1 MGVSVGKGSTPD
13 YYTGQVGQ
21 GQESYYLD
29 GETQGEPPGR
39 WWGEGAAQFGL
50 EGEVDAEV
58 MHALY
63 GNFLDPRDPRF
74 PDPATRHEAA
84 RLGRAPGRYRT
95 EDEIVLSRVAEAAGW
110 SAEQVT
116 ALRAEAVPRRG
127 QTEAEWLTDRI
138 AGQAGLLAEQVKDIR
153 QAARGQARQAVAYVD
168 PTFSVPKSV
177 TVLHTAYSRAEI
189 DARRTGDGQAAARWA
204 SKRQAVE
211 SAIWSGN
218 NAMLSHLNEK
228 AGYVRVGRHGAGADR
243 WTDARAWTVSS
254 WFQHTSR
261 EGDPQLH
268 IHNPILN
275 KVVCPD
281 GEVRTLDA
289 QLIYRNKQGAGTIGE
304 RVMEEELTRA
314 LGLRWAVR
322 PDGTGR
328 EIVGVDQRAMD
339 LFSQRSKN
347 ASKSLQVRL
356 DAFRKHFDR
365 DPTALEMDRLKR
377 QAVMFTRRAKGEQA
391 HETTEQKLDRWDAKL
406 RAEVAGGLSRVAQ
419 SVGTG
424 PADRQ
429 AEEWSPSGVIAEAI
443 AACQSARATF
453 SRSEVERQVALA
465 LPGFLGNL
473 SAEQVRATVNS
484 LTDYA
489 LSQAEQVVQV
499 TGEQPSYSLPQEL
512 RLGDGRSAYVKPGGP
527 RYATVQHVV
536 AEQALRRAA
545 VERGRRGVPSG
556 DVDKW
561 LQGSTEGQTLG
572 PDQAAAV
579 RGLMTSGAAVSVLVG
594 PAGTGKSHTVGAMSR
609 GWQELTGGRLVG
621 LATSQIATEVLVEDG
636 VEAMNTARWLAA
648 QGRLEGGSTR
658 PEDQRWK
665 LTDRDVV
672 VVDEASMVDT
682 SVLEEIRTRVDAAGA
697 RMVLTGDPR
706 QLAAVG
712 AGGAMAMLADGVAET
727 HTLCEVRRFSAQWER
742 EASLDLRDARPGVV
756 DEYDRR
762 GRVLDA
768 GTKEQAGLSAARAY
782 LGDTLAGKSSLV
794 VAPTNEMAAQVSATV
809 RNRLVSLGK
818 VGPGQAVLGLDGNEV
833 GVGDLVQARHNDWSA
848 GLLNRRR
855 YTVEEI
861 RADGSLV
868 ARADGAAKPVLISAA
883 YAQQHLTLGYAST
896 INSAQGVTVDT
907 SHAVVTPGMSPA
919 GVYVGMSRGRHGNF
933 AHVATQPEVNDEET
947 GQTHDLEPVPAT
959 TVLADIMSQEED
971 LERAALDQREDDA
984 RNARSMYTIH
994 AQYEVAS
1001 QRICRIR
1008 TDQWLDRLT
1017 AEGALSEQDRQRLAA
1032 DQGTEQL
1039 SRQLR
1044 AVEQAGHD
1052 PVSAL
1057 RAAIGDYSLDT
1068 ARSVAQV
1075 LHHRIADQHP
1085 DALRPHVEVLGDVAP
1100 ADVPEPWRQHLAEL
1114 ADAAADR
1121 RRELGTQVAQ
1131 EAPAW
1136 AVDALGPVPDDVVAR
1151 AEWEHR
1157 AGIVAAYREATPAV
1171 TDDPRVIGAAPGTS
1185 TPERRAAWHSAWTA
1199 LGRPEAGVEEQ
1210 ELSEGALRVRVKA
1223 WERELAWAPPSV
1235 DQEMKATGQTVARY
1249 EQEAAILRAQAKAA
1263 ADDAERVALEQEAAD
1278 TQALA
1283 QSMREV
1289 EAQLAETAE
1298 QRAAWYVE
1306 TAVTRELADRARSAL
1321 ADRGRDISAE
1331 PDRVT
1336 AEEWLQ
1342 AHEEAMRAEDP
1353 HRAITE
1359 QDLWN
1364 EDVAEF
1370 DALVGAFD
1378 DDAATDQ
1385 DSVEES
1391 AAEVAVTDV
1400 EEDSMGREM
1409 PAGVPA
1415 PAEAEA
1421 AAVAARLAAEEIADR
1436 RSAEAAHAGATA
1448 QAEAAAEVQ
1457 AREQAWRRED
1467 EMAEKEL
1474 SESRQDELAY

>member
-74 PDPATRHEAA
+74 HDPATRHEAA

-95 EDEIVLSRVAEAAGW
+95 EDEIVLSRVAGAAGW

-116 ALRAEAVPRRG
+116 ALRSEAVPRRG

-138 AGQAGLLAEQVKDIR
+138 AEQAGLLPEQVKDIR

-189 DARRTGDGQAAARWA
+189 DARRTGDEQAAARWA

-304 RVMEEELTRA
+304 RVMEEELTRT
-314 LGLRWAVR
+314 LGIRWAVR
-322 PDGTGR
+322 TDGTGR
-328 EIVGVDQRAMD
+328 EVVGVDQRAMD

-356 DAFRKHFDR
+356 DAFRQHFDR
-365 DPTALEMDRLKR
+365 EPTALEMDRLKR
-377 QAVMFTRRAKGEQA
+377 QAVMFTGRAKKEQVY
-391 HETTEQKLDRWDAKL
+391 ETTEQKLDRWDAKL

-424 PADRQ
+424 QTDLPAD
-429 AEEWSPSGVIAEAI
+429 EWSPTGVIAEAI
-443 AACQSARATF
+443 AACQAARSTF
-453 SRSEVERQVALA
+453 SRSEVERQISLA
-465 LPGFLGNL
+465 LPAYLGNL
-473 SAEQVRATVNS
+473 SAEQVRDTIDT
-484 LTDYA
+484 LTDRA
-489 LSQAEQVVQV
+489 LSEVEQVTQV
-499 TGEQPSYSLPQEL
+499 TGEQPSYSLPEEL
-512 RLGDGRSAYVKPGGP
+512 RLGDGRSAYVKPTGP
-527 RYATVQHVV
+527 RYATVQHVI

-545 VERGRRGVPSG
+545 VERGRRGVPTG

-561 LQGSTEGQTLG
+561 LKTSTEGQTLG

-594 PAGTGKSHTVGAMSR
+594 PAGTGKSHTVGVMSR
-609 GWQELTGGRLVG
+609 GWQQMTGGRLVG

-648 QGRLEGGSTR
+648 QGRLEGGSIR

-682 SVLEEIRTRVDAAGA
+682 SVLEEIRARVDAAGA

-727 HTLCEVRRFSAQWER
+727 HTLCEVRRFSAKWER
-742 EASLDLRDARPGVV
+742 SASLRLRDGDQSVI

-762 GRVLDA
+762 GRLIDS
-768 GTKEQAGLSAARAY
+768 GTAEQAVLASARAY
-782 LGDTLAGKSSLV
+782 LGDTFNGKTSLV
-794 VAPTNEMAAQVSATV
+794 VAPTNEMAAAVSAAI
-809 RNRLVSLGK
+809 RNQLVALGRVAPGSVILGK
-818 VGPGQAVLGLDGNEV
+818 DGNEC
-833 GVGDLVQARHNDWSA
+833 GTGDLVMARRNEWEV
-848 GLLNRRR
+848 GVTNRRR
-855 YTVEEI
+855 YVVQEVAT
-861 RADGSLV
+861 DGSMV
-868 ARADGAAKPVLISAA
+868 VQVEGQAEARRLPADYV
-883 YAQQHLTLGYAST
+883 QEHLTLAYAGT
-896 INSAQGVTVDT
+896 IHAVEGLTVDT
-907 SHAVVTPGMSPA
+907 SRGIVTGQMSPEALYVLLTRGRENNTAHVVTQAETP
-919 GVYVGMSRGRHGNF
+919 
-933 AHVATQPEVNDEET
+933 DEAT
-947 GQTHDLEPVPAT
+947 GQTHDRERMPAT
-959 TVLADIMSQEED
+959 TVIADILARED
-971 LERAALDQREDDA
+971 DAEQAALDQRAEDA

-1017 AEGALSEQDRQRLAA
+1017 AEGTLSEQDRQRLAA

-1039 SRQLR
+1039 ARQLR

-1057 RAAIGDYSLDT
+1057 RAAVGDYSLET

-1075 LHHRIADQHP
+1075 LQHRISDQHP
-1085 DALRPHVEVLGDVAP
+1085 DAMRPHVELLGDVAP

-1171 TDDPRVIGAAPGTS
+1171 TDDPRVIGPAPGTS
-1185 TPERRAAWHSAWTA
+1185 APERRAAWHSAWTA

-1210 ELSEGALRVRVKA
+1210 DLSEGALRVRVKA
-1223 WERELAWAPPSV
+1223 WERELQWAPPNV
-1235 DQEMKATGQTVARY
+1235 DQEMRATGQTVARY
-1249 EQEAAILRAQAKAA
+1249 EQEAAILRARAETV
-1263 ADDAERVALEQEAAD
+1263 ADASERAALEQEAAD
-1278 TQALA
+1278 KQALA

-1289 EAQLAETAE
+1289 EAHLAETAE

-1321 ADRGRDISAE
+1321 AAQGRDISAE

-1342 AHEEAMRAEDP
+1342 VHEEAMRAEDP
-1353 HRAITE
+1353 YRLITE
-1359 QDLWN
+1359 DDVRDEGYDEQDQT
-1364 EDVAEF
+1364 DGMEF
-1370 DALVGAFD
+1370 
-1378 DDAATDQ
+1378 
-1385 DSVEES
+1385 VEVKFSEKVES
-1391 AAEVAVTDV
+1391 AAED
-1400 EEDSMGREM
+1400 REM

-1436 RSAEAAHAGATA
+1436 RSAEAAHAEATA
-1448 QAEAAAEVQ
+1448 QAESAAAEAQ
-1457 AREQAWRRED
+1457 EREQAWRRED
-1467 EMAEKEL
+1467 ELVQREAA
-1474 SESRQDELAY
+1474 ESRQDELAY

>member
-1 MGVSVGKGSTPD
+1 MGVSVRAGSTPD

-21 GQESYYLD
+21 GHESYYLD
-29 GETQGEPPGR
+29 GVTQGEPQGR
-39 WWGEGAAQFGL
+39 WWGEGAAEFGL

-74 PDPATRHEAA
+74 HDPATRHEAA

-95 EDEIVLSRVAEAAGW
+95 EDEIVLDRVAEVAGW
-110 SAEQVT
+110 SDEQVT
-116 ALRAEAVPRRG
+116 ALRSEAVPSRG

-153 QAARGQARQAVAYVD
+153 QAARGQARQANAYVD
-168 PTFSVPKSV
+168 ATFSVTKSV
-177 TVLHTAYSRAEI
+177 TVLHTAYSRAEL
-189 DARRTGDGQAAARWA
+189 DAQRAGDEQAAAQWA
-204 SKRQAVE
+204 GKRQAVE
-211 SAIWSGN
+211 SAIWAGN
-218 NAMLSHLNEK
+218 NAALTHLNEK

-243 WTDARAWTVSS
+243 WTDARAWTVTS

-275 KVVCPD
+275 RVVCPD
-281 GEVRTLDA
+281 GQVRTLDA
-289 QLIYRNKQGAGTIGE
+289 QLIYRAKQGAGTIGE
-304 RVMEEELTRA
+304 RVMEEELTRT
-314 LGLRWAVR
+314 LGIQWAVR
-322 PDGTGR
+322 TDGTGR

-339 LFSQRSKN
+339 LFSQRSKI
-347 ASKSLQVRL
+347 ASKKLQGRL
-356 DAFRKHFDR
+356 DAFRNHFGR
-365 DPTALEMDRLKR
+365 EPSALEMDRLKR

-391 HETTEQKLDRWDAKL
+391 GETTEQKLDRWDAKL
-406 RAEVAGGLSRVAQ
+406 RAEVAGGLTRVAQ

-424 PADRQ
+424 QADRQ

-443 AACQSARATF
+443 AACQAARSTF
-453 SRSEVERQVALA
+453 SRSELERQITLA

-473 SAEQVRATVNS
+473 SAEQVRATVDS
-484 LTDYA
+484 LTEHA
-489 LSQAEQVVQV
+489 LFQAEQVVQV
-499 TGEQPSYSLPQEL
+499 TGEQPSYSLPEEL
-512 RLGDGRSAYVKPGGP
+512 RLGDGRSAYVKPTGP

-556 DVDKW
+556 LVDKW
-561 LQGSTEGQTLG
+561 LQTSVEGQSLG

-594 PAGTGKSHTVGAMSR
+594 PAGTGKSHTLGAMSR
-609 GWQELTGGRLVG
+609 GWHRMTGGRLVG

-648 QGRLEGGSTR
+648 QKRIEGGSTR
-658 PEDQRWK
+658 PEDLRWK
-665 LTDRDVV
+665 LTDRDIVT
-672 VVDEASMVDT
+672 VDEASMVDT
-682 SVLEEIRTRVDAAGA
+682 SALEEIRARVDAVGA

-727 HTLCEVRRFSAQWER
+727 HTLCEVRRFRSEWER
-742 EASLDLRDARPGVV
+742 SASLRLRDGDQSVV

-762 GRVLDA
+762 GRLLDS
-768 GTKEQAGLSAARAY
+768 GTAEQAAVAAAKAY
-782 LGDTLAGKSSLV
+782 LGDTFNGKTSLV
-794 VAPTNEMAAQVSATV
+794 VTPTNEMAAAVSATI
-809 RNRLVSLGK
+809 RNQLVALGRVAPGSMILGK
-818 VGPGQAVLGLDGNEV
+818 DGNEC
-833 GVGDLVQARHNDWSA
+833 GVGDLVMARRNEWEV
-848 GLLNRRR
+848 GVTNRRR
-855 YTVEEI
+855 YVVQEVAE
-861 RADGSLV
+861 DGSMV
-868 ARADGAAKPVLISAA
+868 VQVEGQDEARRLPAEYV
-883 YAQQHLTLGYAST
+883 QEHLTLAYAGT
-896 INSAQGVTVDT
+896 IHAVEGVTVDT
-907 SHAVVTPGMSPA
+907 SRGIVTDQMSPEALYVLLTRGRENNTAHVVTRTEADG
-919 GVYVGMSRGRHGNF
+919 
-933 AHVATQPEVNDEET
+933 EET
-947 GQTHDLEPVPAT
+947 GETHAREQVPAT
-959 TVLADIMSQEED
+959 TVIADILARED
-971 LERAALDQREDDA
+971 ETERSALDQRAEDA
-984 RNARSMYTIH
+984 RQARSMYTIH
-994 AQYEVAS
+994 AQYEAAA

-1052 PVSAL
+1052 PVGAL

-1075 LHHRIADQHP
+1075 LQHRISDQHP
-1085 DALRPHVEVLGDVAP
+1085 DAMRPHVEVLGDVAP

-1114 ADAAADR
+1114 GDAAADR

-1131 EAPAW
+1131 EAPGW

-1157 AGIVAAYREATPAV
+1157 AGIVAAYREATPTV
-1171 TDDPRVIGAAPGTS
+1171 QDDPRVIGAAPGTS
-1185 TPERRAAWHSAWTA
+1185 TPERRAAWHAAWTA

-1223 WERELAWAPPSV
+1223 WERELQWAPPNV

-1249 EQEAAILRAQAKAA
+1249 EQEAAILQAQAEATQHQAA
-1263 ADDAERVALEQEAAD
+1263 REALRQEAAD
-1278 TQALA
+1278 KRALA

-1321 ADRGRDISAE
+1321 AEQGRDISAE
-1331 PDRVT
+1331 PDRIT
-1336 AEEWLQ
+1336 AAEWLSLHQ
-1342 AHEEAMRAEDP
+1342 EAMQAEDP
-1353 HRAITE
+1353 HRVVTE
-1359 QDLWN
+1359 HDVHDDLAD
-1364 EDVAEF
+1364 EEALEVSAADVEGVATA
-1370 DALVGAFD
+1370 DAL
-1378 DDAATDQ
+1378 DDAPEQAQATDDAQ
-1385 DSVEES
+1385 ADL
-1391 AAEVAVTDV
+1391 
-1400 EEDSMGREM
+1400 EM

-1421 AAVAARLAAEEIADR
+1421 SAVAARLAAEEIADR
-1436 RSAEAAHAGATA
+1436 RSAEAAHAEATA
-1448 QAEAAAEVQ
+1448 RAEAEAAAAQE
-1457 AREQAWRRED
+1457 REQAWQAADEQAQREQADARQD
-1467 EMAEKEL
+1467 EMAG
-1474 SESRQDELAY
+1474 